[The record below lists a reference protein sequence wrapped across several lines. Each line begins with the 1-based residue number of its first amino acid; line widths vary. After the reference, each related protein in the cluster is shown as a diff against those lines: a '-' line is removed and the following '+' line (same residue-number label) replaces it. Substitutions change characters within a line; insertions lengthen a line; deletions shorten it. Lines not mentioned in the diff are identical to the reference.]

1 MHQNRPRKVHKQEEK
16 RLRGEE
22 TTFRTFLR
30 FETRVALFPLSTTTT
45 TTISMKLRL
54 IGSAQSRAFR
64 CVWMLEELG
73 VPYELIPA
81 MPSSKEAFEHNPSG
95 KIPALVVTEDGAKQN
110 ESFSFVVTE
119 SAVINTFL
127 GDRFPDSGLVPK
139 FLSRERIVYD
149 QLIMSI
155 MTELDATS
163 LWMHRKHVALGKF
176 FGYIPEIEK
185 ASAQEFQRMNGTIA
199 KQLQTSGGPF
209 LLGAQFTSADILY
222 GHCLDWAKLNG
233 WNTAASKSSLS
244 DSVVE
249 TYMKTYRARP
259 AYQRAKEIR
268 SQEYKTTPKKSNPF
282 HNKSVL

>member
-1 MHQNRPRKVHKQEEK
+1 
-16 RLRGEE
+16 
-22 TTFRTFLR
+22 
-30 FETRVALFPLSTTTT
+30 
-45 TTISMKLRL
+45 MKLRL
-54 IGSAQSRAFR
+54 IGSAQTRAFR

-81 MPSSKEAFEHNPSG
+81 MPSSKDAFEYNPSG
-95 KIPALVVTEDGAKQN
+95 KIPALVVTEDEPKQN
-110 ESFSFVVTE
+110 EASFVVTE

-209 LLGAQFTSADILY
+209 LLGTQFTAADILY

-233 WNTAASKSSLS
+233 WNITPSSS
-244 DSVVE
+244 DAVE
-249 TYMKTYRARP
+249 AYMKTYRARP
-259 AYQRAKEIR
+259 AYKRAKEIR
-268 SQEYKTTPKKSNPF
+268 SQEYKTMPPKKDKPSQ
-282 HNKSVL
+282 KSVL